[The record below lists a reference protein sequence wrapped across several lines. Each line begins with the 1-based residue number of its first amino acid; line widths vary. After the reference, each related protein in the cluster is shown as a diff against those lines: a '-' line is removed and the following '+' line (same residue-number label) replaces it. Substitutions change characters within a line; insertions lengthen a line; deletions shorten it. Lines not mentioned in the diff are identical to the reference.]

1 MKNTWGNNRRY
12 NSYSHWCKEK
22 FGSRIQKVSV
32 IAGFTCPNRDGTLGV
47 GGCSFCNNLAFNPA
61 FSYSNDIESLHSQID
76 KGLDFLKKRYKRS
89 SQFVAYLQAYTNT
102 YADLESL
109 KNIYENVLSH
119 KEISGLVIGTRPDCI
134 DKEKLSYLK
143 ELSKDYFISVEYG
156 VESCYDKTLKRINR
170 GHNFESSKKAIEQT
184 ADMGIHVGAH
194 FILGLPGESK
204 AEMLNQIPVISELPL
219 NSIKF
224 HQLQIVRDTK
234 IAEEY
239 SENPEKFYFFE
250 LAEYV
255 DFLVDIIERLNPNIA
270 IERISGEVPPR
281 FNLGK
286 RWGMLRSDQI
296 ITMLEKRLE
305 ERDTFQG
312 KLYGKY

>member
-204 AEMLNQIPVISELPL
+204 AEMLKQIPVISELPL